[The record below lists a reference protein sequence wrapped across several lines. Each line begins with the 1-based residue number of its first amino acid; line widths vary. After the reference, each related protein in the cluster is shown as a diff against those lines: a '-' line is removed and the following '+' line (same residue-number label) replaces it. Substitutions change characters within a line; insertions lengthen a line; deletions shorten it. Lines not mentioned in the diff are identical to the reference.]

1 MTAIVGVLNKHGVA
15 IAADSAVT
23 FGNTHKVVHT
33 GNKVFALS
41 KFKPVSVATYGRLS
55 FMGTP
60 WDLIIKLYRQKLGRK
75 SFSTIKEYV
84 QDFIQYLHSKN
95 FYADTLTQRR
105 YLKENIQEFYDK
117 VEAQAREE
125 KSFSNDNA
133 VKIIQSRL
141 EECLS
146 LNKIST
152 NLCEE
157 LINYPFKDFYAFAS
171 NEIEEVINSKLYQL
185 DAKQKALFA
194 ESYFYYLRQILD
206 TQDTTGLVFS
216 GYGESEI
223 YPSLYSI
230 SISLGIDNRLRYY
243 WRESAEINESGT
255 VASVIPFAQIDVT
268 QTIIRGINPSFYN
281 VLATTFKDSMHG
293 FAAQIAGLIEP
304 INKDAANAILGLDTG
319 KVATEFINKTSE
331 QFRQGYTDP
340 LLNTVVNLD
349 KEDMSNM
356 AESFVSLTSLVRR
369 MSPMEETVGGPVDVV
384 FISKGDGLIW
394 MKRKHYF
401 NPDLNAH
408 FFANYYNDIEDDE

>member
-41 KFKPVSVATYGRLS
+41 KYKPVSVATYGRLS

-60 WDLIIKLYRQKLGRK
+60 WDLIIKLYRKKLGHK
-75 SFSTIKEYV
+75 SFLTLKEYV
-84 QDFIQYLHSKN
+84 KDFIQYLHGNN
-95 FYADTLTQRR
+95 FFADALTQRR

-125 KSFSNDNA
+125 KNFSNENA
-133 VKIIQSRL
+133 VQFIQSRL
-141 EECLS
+141 EGCLS
-146 LNKIST
+146 LNKISP

-157 LINYPFKDFYAFAS
+157 LVNYPFEEFYAFAS

-185 DAKQKALFA
+185 DAKQRALFA

-223 YPSLYSI
+223 YPSLYSV
-230 SISLGIDNRLRYY
+230 SISLGIEDKLRYY
-243 WRESAEINESGT
+243 WGESTEINEHGT
-255 VASVIPFAQIDVT
+255 VASVIPFAQIDVA
-268 QTIIRGINPSFYN
+268 QTIVRGINPSFYN
-281 VLATTFKDSMHG
+281 VLATTFKDSMRG
-293 FAAQIAGLIEP
+293 FANQIASLIEP
-304 INKDAANAILGLDTG
+304 ISKDTANAILGLDIA
-319 KVATEFINKTSE
+319 KVANEFINKTSE
-331 QFRQGYTDP
+331 QFRQSYTGP
-340 LLNTVVNLD
+340 LINTVINLD

-369 MSPMEETVGGPVDVV
+369 MSPMEETVGGPVDVI

-401 NPDLNAH
+401 NPDINAQ